1 MEIGCGG
8 LEDREGTIVK
18 KKIRLDSCEREVEEE
33 NLGPFFYFNCFFFKF
48 YCNANCNCDSELSKV
63 GITHN
68 RRSNKKVEF
77 HPKIIHMKHQKY
89 MKRAVKWPQN
99 TVHKDL

>member
-33 NLGPFFYFNCFFFKF
+33 NLGPHFHFNCFF
-48 YCNANCNCDSELSKV
+48 
-63 GITHN
+63 
-68 RRSNKKVEF
+68 SNF
-77 HPKIIHMKHQKY
+77 IAMQI
-89 MKRAVKWPQN
+89 ATAILN
-99 TVHKDL
+99 